1 MSKSK
6 SHKDETDI
14 KYTREKLLNS
24 EALGDYQ
31 KDFAA
36 VILTKETYTIE
47 EAKAALEAVLGRKEA
62 N

>member
-6 SHKDETDI
+6 SHKDNEDI
-14 KYTREKLLNS
+14 KYTREMLLKS

-36 VILTKETYTIE
+36 VILTKETYTID
-47 EAKAALEAVLGRKEA
+47 EAKAALDAVLRRKEV
-62 N
+62 

>member
-6 SHKDETDI
+6 SHKDNEDI
-14 KYTREKLLNS
+14 KYTREMLLKS

-36 VILTKETYTIE
+36 VILTKETYTIA
-47 EAKAALEAVLGRKEA
+47 EAKAALDAVLGRKEV
-62 N
+62 

>member
-6 SHKDETDI
+6 SHKDNEDI
-14 KYTREKLLNS
+14 KYTREMLLKS

-36 VILTKETYTIE
+36 VILTKETYTID
-47 EAKAALEAVLGRKEA
+47 EAKAALDAVLGRKEV
-62 N
+62 

>member
-36 VILTKETYTIE
+36 VILTKETYTIA
-47 EAKAALEAVLGRKEA
+47 EAKAALDAVLGRKEV
-62 N
+62 

>member
-6 SHKDETDI
+6 SHKDDDI
-14 KYTREKLLNS
+14 KYTREMLLKS

-36 VILTKETYTIE
+36 VILTKETYTID
-47 EAKAALEAVLGRKEA
+47 EAKAALDAVLGRKEV
-62 N
+62 

>member
-36 VILTKETYTIE
+36 VILKKETYTIE

>member
-6 SHKDETDI
+6 SHKDNEDI
-14 KYTREKLLNS
+14 KYTREMLLKS

-36 VILTKETYTIE
+36 VILTKETYTIV
-47 EAKAALEAVLGRKEA
+47 EAKAALDAVLGRKD
-62 N
+62 

>member
-14 KYTREKLLNS
+14 KYTREMLLKS

-36 VILTKETYTIE
+36 VILTKETYTID
-47 EAKAALEAVLGRKEA
+47 EAKAALDAVLGRKEV
-62 N
+62 

>member
-14 KYTREKLLNS
+14 KYTREMLLKS

-36 VILTKETYTIE
+36 VILTKKTYTLS
-47 EAKAALEAVLGRKEA
+47 EAKAALDAVLKKGV
-62 N
+62 

>member
-6 SHKDETDI
+6 SHKDNEDI
-14 KYTREKLLNS
+14 KYTREMLLKS

-36 VILTKETYTIE
+36 VILTKETYTLS
-47 EAKAALEAVLGRKEA
+47 EAKAALDAVLKKGV
-62 N
+62 

>member
-14 KYTREKLLNS
+14 KYTREMLLKS

-36 VILTKETYTIE
+36 VILTKETYTLS
-47 EAKAALEAVLGRKEA
+47 EAKAALDAVLKKGV
-62 N
+62 